1 MCSDARDRGQI
12 SSQAEVSTRY
22 FEIFLDFALSK
33 KIKKSILT
41 QRKFSQFVE
50 ARLNIGMPH
59 KSPEAYLP
67 N

>member
-1 MCSDARDRGQI
+1 MCADGRDRGQI

-41 QRKFSQFVE
+41 QRKFFQFVE

-59 KSPEAYLP
+59 KSPEAHLP